1 MLVASWFAL
10 VAGLLRMRK
19 VRVTDFVHEFV
30 RFRRNVFAIRLLME
44 TWKTGKMAEICQV
57 VNTEFE
63 KEPKECDGVC
73 CLG

>member
-10 VAGLLRMRK
+10 VAGLLRMRE

-44 TWKTGKMAEICQV
+44 T
-57 VNTEFE
+57 
-63 KEPKECDGVC
+63 
-73 CLG
+73 